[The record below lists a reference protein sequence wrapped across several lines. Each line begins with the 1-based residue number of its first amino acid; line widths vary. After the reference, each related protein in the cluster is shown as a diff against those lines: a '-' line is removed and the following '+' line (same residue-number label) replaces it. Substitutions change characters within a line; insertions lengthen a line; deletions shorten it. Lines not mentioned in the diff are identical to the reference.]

1 MIHVTVYDNE
11 DGQYMGFV
19 FQGHAG
25 FGEAGQDI
33 VCAGVSALLI
43 NAVNSVESLAG
54 DSFRYKEHEDEDTVT
69 FFLTSCPISEKAALL
84 LKSLVLGLQ
93 GIEHDYG
100 KQYLKLEIKRKQ
112 EV

>member
-1 MIHVTVYDNE
+1 MIYVTVYDNE
-11 DGQYMGFV
+11 DGQYTGFV
-19 FQGHAG
+19 FQGHADY
-25 FGEAGQDI
+25 GEAGHDI

-54 DSFRYKEHEDEDTVT
+54 DSFRYKEHEDEETVT

-100 KQYLKLEIKRKQ
+100 KEYLKLEIKRKQ

>member
-1 MIHVTVYDNE
+1 MIYVTVYDNE
-11 DGQYMGFV
+11 DGQYVGFV

-25 FGEAGQDI
+25 FGEEGQDI

-43 NAVNSVESLAG
+43 NSVNSVESLAG
-54 DSFRYKEHEDEDTVT
+54 DSFRFREHEGEDTVT
-69 FFLTSCPISEKAALL
+69 FFLTSRPISEKAELL

-100 KQYLKLEIKRKQ
+100 RQYLKLEIKRKQ

>member
-1 MIHVTVYDNE
+1 MVHVTVYDNE

-54 DSFRYKEHEDEDTVT
+54 DSFRYKEHEDEETVI
-69 FFLTSCPISEKAALL
+69 FFLTSDPISEKAALL

-93 GIEHDYG
+93 GIEHEYG

>member
-19 FQGHAG
+19 FRGHAG
-25 FGEAGQDI
+25 YGEEGQDI

-43 NAVNSVESLAG
+43 NAVNSIESLAG
-54 DSFRYKEHEDEDTVT
+54 DSFRYKEHEGEDVVT
-69 FFLTSCPISEKAALL
+69 FFLTSRPVSEKAALL